1 MSDTIQAQIERAWEQ
16 HEADKALIA
25 AYVPEAD
32 RLSWDEAL
40 SLAYERNKEAAQA
53 LMDSD
58 ESETPEERE
67 RRYMK
72 ELGFG

>member
-32 RLSWDEAL
+32 TLSWDDAL
-40 SLAYERNKEAAQA
+40 ALAYERDKEAAQA

-58 ESETPEERE
+58 DPETPEERD
-67 RRYMK
+67 RRYMR